1 MVRLDATT
9 YRLRRFRVALVAV
22 LALPWII
29 DLLLAPFFGWHMS
42 ALRAAIFLL
51 VDGVLVF
58 SAWRNPAGI
67 ASIVV
72 ILRLSGAAALWLL
85 WSRATGVGRAYGVV
99 LAVCAVLLIALLVPM
114 WLPLRRQRMQS
125 QLARVDAKASNPDRQ
140 ALKRQAK
147 IEQRGYL

>member
-1 MVRLDATT
+1 MT
-9 YRLRRFRVALVAV
+9 YRLRRFRIALLAV
-22 LALPWII
+22 IALPWII
-29 DLLLAPFFGWHMS
+29 DVLLAPFFGWHIS
-42 ALRAAIFLL
+42 ALRVAIALV

-58 SAWRNPAGI
+58 FAWRNPAGI

-72 ILRLSGAAALWLL
+72 IVRLGGGAALWLL
-85 WSRATGVGRAYGVV
+85 WSRATGVSRAYGVV

-114 WLPLRRQRMQS
+114 WLPLRRQRLQS
-125 QLARVDAKASNPDRQ
+125 QLARIDAKTSNPDRR